1 MKALFSVLLVVSTL
15 AIAPNAH
22 AGPVSSCAPDFSSC
36 SVFEDGLVLQL
47 PGLAIAG
54 DLILTDTWNGGKV
67 SDVFRIFNDFFDTG
81 GGTGLGTTAFLYSED
96 LGNLPAPST
105 YSVNAVFMN
114 EAYGSGGGTIET
126 DYNGNGTIYR
136 IFSVDDG
143 SPEPSTFV
151 LTGIGAVIVVWRRR
165 TPARRV

>member
-1 MKALFSVLLVVSTL
+1 MKALFSTLLVLSTL
-15 AIAPNAH
+15 ALAPNAH

-54 DLILTDTWNGGKV
+54 DLILTDRWNGGKV
-67 SDVFRIFNDFFDTG
+67 SDVFRVFNNIFDTG
-81 GGTGLGTTAFLYSED
+81 GGTGLGITAFLYSED
-96 LGNLPAPST
+96 LGNLPAPAT
-105 YSVNAVFMN
+105 YSVNAVTMN
-114 EAYGSGGGTIET
+114 EAFGRGVGTIET

-143 SPEPSTFV
+143 SPEPSTFA
-151 LTGIGAVIVVWRRR
+151 LMGIGVAMVVWRRTR
-165 TPARRV
+165 ARRV